1 MHDSLHTIA
10 SVAVDKG
17 IATSVSIGV
26 SCQGE
31 RMPEIHVGMTNERPL
46 VVTDAHTVYDLASLT
61 KIMGTTLSYAIALHE
76 GRVRLSDTPFEAWP
90 NVTIKMLLGHT
101 SGLLAHRHFYEEP
114 AVREVRSFA
123 EKKAEVLK
131 HLFQEVPS
139 QKERVYSDSGYIA
152 LGVFLEKLYQ
162 MPLSNVFARA
172 FLLINM
178 PSGLSYFPSNHN
190 ELPGHLEVAPTG
202 RCAYRR
208 RLLRASVNDLNC
220 YVLGGLSGHAGL
232 FGSLRHVMHFGNV
245 SLQSLLSPRTP
256 YEEWLKYLATHR
268 LGFDNPSAKGS
279 NRFFS
284 PDAVGHFGY
293 TGTSLWIDKE
303 RKVVVALLTNRVHK
317 SHRAEG
323 IYWLRENVHRVV
335 MKASGGF

>member
-1 MHDSLHTIA
+1 MHESLHKLAALAIE
-10 SVAVDKG
+10 KG

-26 SCQGE
+26 SRLGE
-31 RMPEIHVGMTNERPL
+31 DMPEIHVGVTNERPL
-46 VVTDAHTVYDLASLT
+46 VATDAHTMYDLASLT
-61 KIMGTTLSYAIALHE
+61 KIIGTSLSYAIALHE
-76 GRVRLSDTPFEAWP
+76 GRVRLSDKPFEAWP

-101 SGLLAHRHFYEEP
+101 SGLIAHRHFYDEP
-114 AVREVRSFA
+114 TVREARSFE
-123 EKKAEVLK
+123 EKKEEVLK

-139 QKERVYSDSGYIA
+139 QNERVYSDSGYIA
-152 LGVFLEKLYQ
+152 LGAFLEKLYQ

-178 PSGLSYFPSNHN
+178 PGGLLYFPSNHN

-202 RCAYRR
+202 RCVYRQ

-220 YVLGGLSGHAGL
+220 YVLGGLAGHAGL
-232 FGSLRHVMHFGNV
+232 FGRLRHVMHFGNV
-245 SLQSLLSPRTP
+245 VLQSLLSPRSP

-268 LGFDNPSAKGS
+268 LGFDNPSRKGS

-293 TGTSLWIDKE
+293 TGTSLWIDKK
-303 RKVVVALLTNRVHK
+303 RRIVVAVLTNRVQK

-335 MKASGGF
+335 VGREIS